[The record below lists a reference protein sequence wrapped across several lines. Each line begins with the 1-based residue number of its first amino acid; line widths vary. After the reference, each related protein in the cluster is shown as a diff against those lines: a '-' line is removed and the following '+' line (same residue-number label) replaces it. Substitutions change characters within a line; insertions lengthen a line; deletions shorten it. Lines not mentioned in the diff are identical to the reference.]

1 MFWMTT
7 EYPTLEI
14 TTNIAPKGCVVD
26 CAFCPQRTL
35 EKAYTSD
42 IRTLTL
48 DNFKRVLDKIPTQV
62 RVTFSGF
69 TEPWLNRA
77 CTDMVLWA
85 YYKGHEV
92 AAFTTGI
99 GMMPEDVERL
109 RHVEFAGHPNGGFTL
124 HLPDAERIAKHPIT
138 KNYIQVLEK
147 FKEFHITNFY
157 TMCMSPNIH
166 PDITHI
172 FNSAVVPAFYD
183 RAGNLSKEVAEK
195 PEYSIIRSKIRT
207 TAYTTA
213 PKTCGCIEKL
223 YHNVLLPNGDVSLC
237 CMDYSLKYIL
247 GNLFTQEYNQVI
259 PEPDT
264 PFLLCQ
270 TCENGV
276 RVY

>member
-7 EYPTLEI
+7 KYPTLEI

-35 EKAYTSD
+35 EKSYTSE

-48 DNFKRVLDKIPTQV
+48 DTFKFVLDKVPSQV

-77 CTDMVLWA
+77 CTDMLLWA
-85 YYKGHEV
+85 YYKGHPV
-92 AAFTTGI
+92 AAFTTGV
-99 GMMPEDVERL
+99 GMMPEDVERFK
-109 RHVEFAGHPNGGFTL
+109 HVDFAGFPNGGFTL

-138 KNYIQVLEK
+138 KNYLEVLEA
-147 FKEFHITNFY
+147 FKKSRVTNFY
-157 TMCMSPNIH
+157 TMCMSKNIH

-172 FNSAVVPAFYD
+172 FNSAVVPMFWN
-183 RAGNLSKEVAEK
+183 RAGNLTNEVQQK
-195 PEYSIIRSKIRT
+195 PDYSLVRNKIHSTPFSTESR
-207 TAYTTA
+207 
-213 PKTCGCIEKL
+213 TCGCVEKL

-247 GNLFTQEYNQVI
+247 GNLLTQKYDEVI
-259 PEPDT
+259 PKPDT

-270 TCENGV
+270 SCENGV
-276 RVY
+276 KV